1 MGAIF
6 NVLDI
11 VVLLAH
17 LYVSIYLLSADLHL
31 WVDVFQLI
39 AKLLVMLLELIRR
52 ASANADRA

>member
-1 MGAIF
+1 MSALI

-17 LYVSIYLLSADLHL
+17 LYVSFYMLSADLHL

-39 AKLLVMLLELIRR
+39 AKLLVMLLEPIRR